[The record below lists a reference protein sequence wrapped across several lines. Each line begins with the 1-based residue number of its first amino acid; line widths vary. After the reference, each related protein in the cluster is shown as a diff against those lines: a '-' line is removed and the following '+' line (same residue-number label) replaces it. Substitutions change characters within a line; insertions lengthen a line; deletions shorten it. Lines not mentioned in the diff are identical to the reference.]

1 MFIVIPETIKL
12 ANGWFACDEMT
23 VAHWR
28 EAQAVAME
36 GDDDETLLQ
45 FRAATMLLMLAARHG
60 VPEDGVQLL
69 PLLEKL
75 EPQTKPKPKLRV
87 VAGSLPSKSKLR
99 RRSGR
104 G

>member
-23 VAHWR
+23 VAQWR
-28 EAQAVAME
+28 EAQGVAME
-36 GDDDETLLQ
+36 GDDDDTLLQ

-60 VPEDGVQLL
+60 VPEDDVQLL
-69 PLLEKL
+69 PLLEQL

-87 VAGSLPSKSKLR
+87 VAGALPNKSKPRPLR
-99 RRSGR
+99 RRG
-104 G
+104 